1 VINLNA
7 YNPKVVSCGFKINL
21 PNNSHH
27 MSCVGTSTP
36 LQKRRCYRLDVHH
49 FFSAM
54 GDEIGRVL
62 SFDPV
67 FENIVVMKV
76 AILLIAPSLL
86 ISSLALLL
94 A

>member
-1 VINLNA
+1 
-7 YNPKVVSCGFKINL
+7 
-21 PNNSHH
+21 
-27 MSCVGTSTP
+27 M
-36 LQKRRCYRLDVHH
+36 DVHH

>member
-1 VINLNA
+1 
-7 YNPKVVSCGFKINL
+7 
-21 PNNSHH
+21 
-27 MSCVGTSTP
+27 
-36 LQKRRCYRLDVHH
+36 
-49 FFSAM
+49 M